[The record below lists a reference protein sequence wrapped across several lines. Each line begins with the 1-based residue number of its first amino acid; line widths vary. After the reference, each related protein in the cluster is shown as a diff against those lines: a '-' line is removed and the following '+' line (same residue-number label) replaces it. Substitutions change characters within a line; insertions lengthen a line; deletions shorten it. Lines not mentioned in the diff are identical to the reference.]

1 MKITIF
7 KHKLFYFFIILGL
20 IVSFNSCSDD
30 DDDDFQTFLE
40 RYDGTKWVNTDE
52 LTFYIR
58 LNDNTNKLI
67 ESWIL
72 FDDCYFYDVDFE
84 SEGVEL
90 VENSK
95 DKLII
100 KFTDDGDI
108 TTVTIT
114 MQGET
119 LRAVVKEGNE
129 EDIIYFDK
137 SSVNVDDLEI
147 CPIEN

>member
-52 LTFYIR
+52 FTFYIR

>member
-1 MKITIF
+1 MKTLIF
-7 KHKLFYFFIILGL
+7 KHKLLYFFIILGL
-20 IVSFNSCSDD
+20 TITYNGCSD

-40 RYDGTKWVNTDE
+40 KFDGTKWVHTDE
-52 LTFYIR
+52 FTFYVR
-58 LNDNTNKLI
+58 LNDNLNKLI

-84 SEGVEL
+84 SEDVEL

-95 DKLII
+95 DKLIVKYI
-100 KFTDDGDI
+100 DDEGS
-108 TTVTIT
+108 TTLTFT

-119 LRAVVKEGNE
+119 LKAVVKEGNE

-137 SSVNVDDLEI
+137 TSVNVDDLEI
-147 CPIEN
+147 CPV

>member
-1 MKITIF
+1 MKTLIF
-7 KHKLFYFFIILGL
+7 KRKFLYFFIILGL
-20 IVSFNSCSDD
+20 TVTFNSCSDD
-30 DDDDFQTFLE
+30 DDDNFQTFLE
-40 RYDGTKWVNTDE
+40 KYDGTKWVNTDE
-52 LTFYIR
+52 FTFYIR

-72 FDDCYFYDVDFE
+72 FDDCYFYDADFE
-84 SEGVEL
+84 SESVEL
-90 VENSK
+90 IENSK

-100 KFTDDGDI
+100 KYTDDGDI

-114 MQGET
+114 MQVET

-137 SSVNVDDLEI
+137 TSVNVDAFEI
-147 CPIEN
+147 CPI